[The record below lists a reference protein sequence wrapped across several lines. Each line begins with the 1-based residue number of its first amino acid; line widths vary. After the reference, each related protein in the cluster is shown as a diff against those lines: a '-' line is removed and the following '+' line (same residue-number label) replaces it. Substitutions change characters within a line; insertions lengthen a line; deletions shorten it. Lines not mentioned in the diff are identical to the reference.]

1 MVFENYSCEVIEDT
15 YASSVTTI
23 YNYFQP
29 ISQKNRAQFDV
40 SRIILPLSFVVSND
54 RSSNRNRFLRFS
66 VKETIILCHHR
77 LNGVIVP

>member
-23 YNYFQP
+23 YNYCQP

-40 SRIILPLSFVVSND
+40 SRIILPLPCCFERLIVESKSIPSF
-54 RSSNRNRFLRFS
+54 
-66 VKETIILCHHR
+66 LC
-77 LNGVIVP
+77 